1 MGEKKLKRVFWAGA
15 IAVAFAAGL
24 SSHVLYQR
32 WNPSSPEAEDPG
44 IHDGISAAR
53 GTAREPQSY
62 RVTYVPLTAQAPLPA
77 DIPLLQARDVEKIRS
92 LTGSPARVRGR
103 IFRVGHSA
111 KSNTYF
117 LNFGP
122 SREALTAVIFASAAE
137 LFEKGKIAPKNF
149 EGREVEVQ
157 GEIKDHPQYGLEI
170 ILENPAQIKI
180 IN

>member
-1 MGEKKLKRVFWAGA
+1 MKRALLAGA
-15 IAVAFAAGL
+15 IAVAFAAGFA
-24 SSHVLYQR
+24 SHVLYQR
-32 WNPSSPEAEDPG
+32 WDPSSPESKDPG
-44 IHDGISAAR
+44 TNDGISAAR
-53 GTAREPQSY
+53 GPARERQSY
-62 RVTYVPLTAQAPLPA
+62 RVTYVPLTSQAPLPA

-92 LTGSPARVRGR
+92 VTGSPARVRGR

-122 SREALTAVIFASAAE
+122 SRDALTAVIFASAAE
-137 LFEKGKIAPKNF
+137 LFEKGKIAPKSF

-157 GEIKDHPQYGLEI
+157 GEVKDHPQYGLEI

>member
-24 SSHVLYQR
+24 ASHLLYQR
-32 WNPSSPEAEDPG
+32 WNPSSPVAEGPG
-44 IHDGISAAR
+44 IHDGIAAAR
-53 GTAREPQSY
+53 GPAREPQSY

-92 LTGSPARVRGR
+92 LTGSPVRVRGR

-117 LNFGP
+117 L
-122 SREALTAVIFASAAE
+122 REALTAVIFAAAAD

-157 GEIKDHPQYGLEI
+157 GEVKDHPQYGLEI

>member
-1 MGEKKLKRVFWAGA
+1 MKRSSLTVA
-15 IAVAFAAGL
+15 IIVVLAFAAGL
-24 SSHVLYQR
+24 SSHVLYRR
-32 WNPSSPEAEDPG
+32 WNPSSPGSKDPG
-44 IHDGISAAR
+44 TNGGISAAH
-53 GTAREPQSY
+53 GPALEPQSY
-62 RVTYVPLTAQAPLPA
+62 PVTYVPLMAQASLPA

-137 LFEKGKIAPKNF
+137 LFEKGKLAPKSF

-157 GEIKDHPQYGLEI
+157 GEVKNHSQYGLEI
-170 ILENPAQIKI
+170 ILENPAQIKVL
-180 IN
+180 N